1 MNISEKIQSGEKRP
15 YGFPKP
21 TLLIDSQSA
30 PKLIGDDIEQ
40 QYYRLAVAMGLPN
53 DIALVNYPINQ
64 GYLDYTQKTLGI
76 PLPQIIPIENKGKGT
91 ITRDILDQPEVMA
104 QLQDLVGQGYKM
116 QFFNFLEY
124 EVTLAQQFNENPTYA
139 TNLGEYLKL
148 GTKTGF
154 REFCIKHGVPMPQGA
169 VCNNIAEMEQAI
181 TEIGSDFFIKSDEGT
196 GGAELGSNVD
206 IAYEQYIASDKPNY
220 LKEKMAQL
228 VPAEWPFDVQK
239 KLENV
244 MEGSLHIFLND
255 DGTAFIDPVVFGQF
269 AHEGSYKGGHF
280 PNRLPHGFNGKMM
293 QIAQK
298 ITGALA
304 EEGATGMHCMD
315 CLFNPKTQ
323 EISFI
328 EDNTRP
334 GALDFIHHFVLKI
347 ADANKLKNPHW
358 YHYMLPIKEI
368 AGRAVPFEEVQSI
381 LGDQLV
387 PGDSF
392 VAISNPNVLSF
403 GYDLHLTGISGGENG
418 SSDGALIAYQNA
430 VEKLKNHF
438 GYLGN
443 IPIPQYEA

>member
-21 TLLIDSQSA
+21 TILLDSQSA
-30 PKLIGDDIEQ
+30 PKLIGDEIEQ
-40 QYYRLAVAMGLPN
+40 QYYRLAVAMGSPN

-91 ITRDILDQPEVMA
+91 LTRDILDQPEVVA
-104 QLQDLVGQGYKM
+104 HLQELVGQGYKM
-116 QFFNFLEY
+116 QFFNFLED
-124 EVTLAQQFNENPTYA
+124 EVALAQQFNENPTYA
-139 TNLGEYLKL
+139 ANLGEYLKL

-154 REFCIKHGVPMPQGA
+154 REFCIKHGIPMPQGA
-169 VCNNIAEMEQAI
+169 VCHTTEEMEQAI
-181 TEIGSDFFIKSDEGT
+181 TEIGGDFFIKSDEGT

-206 IAYEQYIASDKPNY
+206 ISYAEYLAADKPNY

-280 PNRLPHGFNGKMM
+280 PNRLPHGFNEKMM

-298 ITGALA
+298 VTGALA

-315 CLFNPKTQ
+315 CLFNPQTQ

-347 ADANKLKNPHW
+347 ADTNKIKNPHW
-358 YHYMLPIKEI
+358 YHYQLPIKEI
-368 AGRAVPFEEVQSI
+368 AGRAVPFEEVQAI

-418 SSDGALIAYQNA
+418 SSDGALVAYQNA

-443 IPIPQYEA
+443 IPIPPYKA